1 MIVAK
6 IARNIPL
13 AIFMHY
19 DTLLFYLTGV
29 KYGFYPKNMAS
40 PKEKNR
46 YLSFTASS

>member
-40 PKEKNR
+40 GMKPF
-46 YLSFTASS
+46 STVFTVM